1 MCCLL
6 LQKNIYSTIVVVVA
20 KENVSE
26 SNRIISKIVPINLGM
41 KSSSN
46 TNLLTAIGVKRSRTV
61 DKNIS
66 NSTTNTNTTK
76 SSTRDI
82 KSRTRRVQSISIS
95 TPLTNTKSSAA
106 KSSSTNTNTN
116 KKQNNNNDVFVV
128 DLTNIDSSSPATM
141 AQNRSQ
147 RALSHML
154 CWEGPPAHFMLPT
167 HAIHCRSSRSVE
179 RCPRACKGTSS
190 NPLKSSLSLFHIF
203 TTDFSTQVFSY
214 SLFRPRVCVYSI
226 LVFKC

>member
-1 MCCLL
+1 
-6 LQKNIYSTIVVVVA
+6 
-20 KENVSE
+20 
-26 SNRIISKIVPINLGM
+26 M

-66 NSTTNTNTTK
+66 NSTTTTTNTNNTK
-76 SSTRDI
+76 SSTRDN

-95 TPLTNTKSSAA
+95 TPLTNKPSAA

-116 KKQNNNNDVFVV
+116 KKQNNNNNNDVFVV
-128 DLTNIDSSSPATM
+128 DMTNIDSSSPATM

-179 RCPRACKGTSS
+179 RCPRACKGTST
-190 NPLKSSLSLFHIF
+190 NPPQISPSLSIL
-203 TTDFSTQVFSY
+203 
-214 SLFRPRVCVYSI
+214 YSI
-226 LVFKC
+226 PFIHQ

>member
-1 MCCLL
+1 
-6 LQKNIYSTIVVVVA
+6 
-20 KENVSE
+20 
-26 SNRIISKIVPINLGM
+26 M

-66 NSTTNTNTTK
+66 NSTTTNTNSNNTK
-76 SSTRDI
+76 SSTRDS

-95 TPLTNTKSSAA
+95 TPLTNNNTKSSAA

-116 KKQNNNNDVFVV
+116 KKHNNNNNDVLVV

-141 AQNRSQ
+141 SQNRSQ

-190 NPLKSSLSLFHIF
+190 NPSNLPSLSL
-203 TTDFSTQVFSY
+203 
-214 SLFRPRVCVYSI
+214 YSI
-226 LVFKC
+226 YSPPILAHTSLPTLFLDHVFAFILFLFLSVECVFF

>member
-1 MCCLL
+1 
-6 LQKNIYSTIVVVVA
+6 
-20 KENVSE
+20 
-26 SNRIISKIVPINLGM
+26 M

-190 NPLKSSLSLFHIF
+190 NPLKSSLSLYSIYSPPILAHKF
-203 TTDFSTQVFSY
+203 FSY
-214 SLFRPRVCVYSI
+214 SLFRPPCLRLFYSC
-226 LVFKC
+226 F

>member
-1 MCCLL
+1 
-6 LQKNIYSTIVVVVA
+6 
-20 KENVSE
+20 
-26 SNRIISKIVPINLGM
+26 M

-66 NSTTNTNTTK
+66 NSTTTNTNSNNTK
-76 SSTRDI
+76 SSTRDS

-95 TPLTNTKSSAA
+95 TPLTNNNTKSSAA

-116 KKQNNNNDVFVV
+116 KKHNNNNNNDVLVV

-141 AQNRSQ
+141 SQNRSQ

-190 NPLKSSLSLFHIF
+190 NPSNLPSLSL
-203 TTDFSTQVFSY
+203 
-214 SLFRPRVCVYSI
+214 YSI
-226 LVFKC
+226 YSPPILAHTSLPTLFLDHVFAFILFLFLSVECVFF

>member
-1 MCCLL
+1 
-6 LQKNIYSTIVVVVA
+6 
-20 KENVSE
+20 
-26 SNRIISKIVPINLGM
+26 M

-66 NSTTNTNTTK
+66 NSTTTTTTTNTNNTK
-76 SSTRDI
+76 SSTRDN

-95 TPLTNTKSSAA
+95 TPLTNKPSAA

-116 KKQNNNNDVFVV
+116 KKQNNNNNDVFVV
-128 DLTNIDSSSPATM
+128 DMTNIDSSSPATM

-179 RCPRACKGTSS
+179 RCPRACKGTST
-190 NPLKSSLSLFHIF
+190 NPPQISPSLSIL
-203 TTDFSTQVFSY
+203 
-214 SLFRPRVCVYSI
+214 YSI
-226 LVFKC
+226 PFIHQ